1 MSLVNDMLRDL
12 EARGAAS
19 GGQGPLIGMQAVDEA
34 AALRRQRSARIRR
47 WLVLAAVVVVLA
59 AGSGLALKRW
69 AAVPERA
76 EAPAAVPASTSVE
89 VVRLLDVLPH
99 QEPGRFVLQ
108 LLLDR
113 PVSYQRTDEGG
124 AVSLRLSGAELAG
137 EARSGRF
144 EQDGLSLSWRVEAR
158 GDEVRVLLFGLT
170 ERLDIRDRLEP
181 AGGHAQLW
189 LEVKRQA
196 NEPAVTSEA
205 LELPVAEAADVQADL
220 PDWVT
225 RTVPEAVTA
234 EVVPPARQPTETTV
248 EPVPA
253 PEVAAQASLRI
264 GSHRPDPLL
273 EAQQALQ
280 QQNYPRAVELL
291 QALHEA
297 QPDNPEAT
305 RWLARAY
312 LAGDQ
317 LEALLAWLPGQLRAR
332 PEDAE
337 LRMLL
342 GRAQLLG
349 GDKAAALATLEQN
362 SPALAANPGYHALLA
377 ALRQQV
383 GDWSGSAALY
393 RQLVALQPQQAAWQL
408 GLAIALEQLDQP
420 TQAAERYR
428 LAVRGQGLDGNAR
441 RFAAERAAALGDGR

>member
-19 GGQGPLIGMQAVDEA
+19 GGDRPLIGMQAVDEA
-34 AALRRQRSARIRR
+34 AAQRRQRSARIRR

-59 AGSGLALKRW
+59 AGAGLAVKRW
-69 AAVPERA
+69 TAVPERA
-76 EAPAAVPASTSVE
+76 EAPAAVPASTSVD

-108 LLLDR
+108 LLLNR

-144 EQDGLSLSWRVEAR
+144 EQDGLSLSWRVVAR
-158 GDEVRVLLFGLT
+158 GDEVQVLLFGLT

-225 RTVPEAVTA
+225 RTVPETVTA

-253 PEVAAQASLRI
+253 PEIAAQASLRI

-291 QALHEA
+291 QSLHEA

-332 PEDAE
+332 PEDSE

-349 GDKAAALATLEQN
+349 GDKAAALATLEEI
-362 SPALAANPGYHALLA
+362 SPAVAANPGYHALLA

-428 LAVRGQGLDGNAR
+428 LAVRGQGLVGNAR

>member
-19 GGQGPLIGMQAVDEA
+19 GGQGPLLGMQAVDEA

-47 WLVLAAVVVVLA
+47 WLVLAAVVVVA
-59 AGSGLALKRW
+59 AGAGLAVKRW

-76 EAPAAVPASTSVE
+76 EAAAAVPASTSVDAG
-89 VVRLLDVLPH
+89 RLLDVLPH

-108 LLLDR
+108 LLLNR

-158 GDEVRVLLFGLT
+158 GDEARVLLFGLT

-234 EVVPPARQPTETTV
+234 EVVPPARQPTEATV

-253 PEVAAQASLRI
+253 PEIAAQASLRI

-280 QQNYPRAVELL
+280 QQNYSRAVELL

-362 SPALAANPGYHALLA
+362 APALAANPGYHALLA

-420 TQAAERYR
+420 TQAGERYR

>member
-19 GGQGPLIGMQAVDEA
+19 GGQGPLLGMQAVDEA

-47 WLVLAAVVVVLA
+47 WLVLAAVVVVA
-59 AGSGLALKRW
+59 AGAGLAVKRW
-69 AAVPERA
+69 AAAPERA

-108 LLLDR
+108 LLLNR

-234 EVVPPARQPTETTV
+234 EVVPAARQPAETTV

-291 QALHEA
+291 QSLHEA

-362 SPALAANPGYHALLA
+362 SPAVAANPGYHALLA

-420 TQAAERYR
+420 TQAADRYR

>member
-47 WLVLAAVVVVLA
+47 WLVLAAVVVVA
-59 AGSGLALKRW
+59 AGAGLAVKRW

-76 EAPAAVPASTSVE
+76 EAPAAVPASTSVD

-158 GDEVRVLLFGLT
+158 GDEVRALLFGLT

-225 RTVPEAVTA
+225 RTVPEAVTD
-234 EVVPPARQPTETTV
+234 EVVPPARQPTETTA
-248 EPVPA
+248 EPVPE
-253 PEVAAQASLRI
+253 PEIAAQASLRI
-264 GSHRPDPLL
+264 GSHRPDPLV

-312 LAGDQ
+312 LADNQ

-362 SPALAANPGYHALLA
+362 SPAVAANPGYHALLA

-420 TQAAERYR
+420 TLAAERYR

>member
-19 GGQGPLIGMQAVDEA
+19 GGDGPLIGMQAVDEA
-34 AALRRQRSARIRR
+34 AAQRRQRSARIRR
-47 WLVLAAVVVVLA
+47 WLVLAAVVVILA
-59 AGSGLALKRW
+59 AGAGLAVKRW
-69 AAVPERA
+69 AAVPEHA

-124 AVSLRLSGAELAG
+124 AVSLRLSGAALAG

-225 RTVPEAVTA
+225 RTVPEAVTT
-234 EVVPPARQPTETTV
+234 EVVPAARQPSETTV

-253 PEVAAQASLRI
+253 PEIAAQASLRI

-312 LAGDQ
+312 LADNQ

-362 SPALAANPGYHALLA
+362 SPAVAANPGYHALLA
-377 ALRQQV
+377 ALQQQV

>member
-59 AGSGLALKRW
+59 AGAGLAVKRG

-124 AVSLRLSGAELAG
+124 AVSLRLSGAALAG

-225 RTVPEAVTA
+225 RTVPEAVTD
-234 EVVPPARQPTETTV
+234 EVVPPARQPTETTA
-248 EPVPA
+248 EPVPE
-253 PEVAAQASLRI
+253 PEIAAQASVRI

-273 EAQQALQ
+273 EAQLALR

-291 QALHEA
+291 QSLHEA

-332 PEDAE
+332 PEDSE

-362 SPALAANPGYHALLA
+362 SPAVAANPGYHALLA

-428 LAVRGQGLDGNAR
+428 LAVPGQGLDGNAR

>member
-34 AALRRQRSARIRR
+34 AALRRQRSARARR
-47 WLVLAAVVVVLA
+47 WLVLATVVVVA
-59 AGSGLALKRW
+59 AGAGLAVERW
-69 AAVPERA
+69 AAVPA
-76 EAPAAVPASTSVE
+76 LASVD

-124 AVSLRLSGAELAG
+124 AVSLRLSGAAHAG

-170 ERLDIRDRLEP
+170 ERLDIRDRLEL

-234 EVVPPARQPTETTV
+234 EVVPAARQPTETTV

-273 EAQQALQ
+273 EAQQALR

-291 QALHEA
+291 QSLHEA

-312 LAGDQ
+312 LADNQ

-349 GDKAAALATLEQN
+349 GDKTAALATLEQN
-362 SPALAANPGYHALLA
+362 SPAVAANPDYHALLA

-383 GDWSGSAALY
+383 GDWPGSAALY

-428 LAVRGQGLDGNAR
+428 LAVRGQGLDGSAR

>member
-34 AALRRQRSARIRR
+34 AALRRQRSALARR
-47 WLVLAAVVVVLA
+47 WLVLAAVVVVA
-59 AGSGLALKRW
+59 AGAGLAVKRW

-108 LLLDR
+108 LLLNR

-124 AVSLRLSGAELAG
+124 AVSLRLSGAALAG

-225 RTVPEAVTA
+225 RTVPEAVTT
-234 EVVPPARQPTETTV
+234 EVVPAARQPSETTV

-253 PEVAAQASLRI
+253 PEIAAQASMRI

-280 QQNYPRAVELL
+280 QQNYSRAVELL

-305 RWLARAY
+305 RWLAWAY

-349 GDKAAALATLEQN
+349 GDKAAALATLEEN
-362 SPALAANPGYHALLA
+362 SPAVAANPGYHALLA

-420 TQAAERYR
+420 TQAGERYR

>member
-19 GGQGPLIGMQAVDEA
+19 GGQGPLLGMQAVDEA

-47 WLVLAAVVVVLA
+47 WLLLAAVVVVA
-59 AGSGLALKRW
+59 AGAGLAVERW

-137 EARSGRF
+137 EALSGRF

-205 LELPVAEAADVQADL
+205 LALPVAEAADVQADL

-291 QALHEA
+291 QSLHEA

-312 LAGDQ
+312 LADNQ

-362 SPALAANPGYHALLA
+362 SPAVAANPGYHALLA

-420 TQAAERYR
+420 TQAAERYQ